1 MAASHPAT
9 ELERFQMVS
18 FFRTNVVFGALLA
31 SLLCTSIAS
40 AQTVT
45 IKLEATVTYIA
56 DRDNMLGGQVQ
67 IGDRITGTYS
77 YDLSTPD
84 SNGLSTVGDYY
95 SSTGGFDLMLN
106 GQPYRTSQ
114 GVPYAFLVE
123 MVNNHY
129 GFDNY
134 LLRSYANQPNAWGG
148 VQHVSWQLDDPTMT
162 ALSSEALLT
171 GPPDVGAFGSSWGW
185 ASRVARTTTT
195 AISSTPR
202 STRYL
207 CP

>member
-1 MAASHPAT
+1 
-9 ELERFQMVS
+9 MVS

-171 GPPDVGAFGSSWGW
+171 GPPDVSAFGSSWGW